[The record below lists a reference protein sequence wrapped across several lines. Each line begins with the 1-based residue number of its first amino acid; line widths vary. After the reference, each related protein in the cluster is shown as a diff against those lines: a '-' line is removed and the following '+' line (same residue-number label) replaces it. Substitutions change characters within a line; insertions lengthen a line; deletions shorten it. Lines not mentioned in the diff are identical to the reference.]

1 MCRLC
6 AGRATGTVVR
16 ASSQGVICRLR
27 PGDHGT
33 QVAPTVFDRTSATA
47 SAALI
52 GAFGGA
58 TLVLRY
64 YIDYFMD

>member
-1 MCRLC
+1 MFCLASDA
-6 AGRATGTVVR
+6 AGE
-16 ASSQGVICRLR
+16 
-27 PGDHGT
+27 
-33 QVAPTVFDRTSATA
+33 QVAPTVFDRTSAAA

-52 GAFGGA
+52 GAIGGA